1 MKLRDIKRCYLGT
14 HLLWLYYGHDFDVIE
29 RAERTGRVSRRVL
42 RELRNEL
49 RQAEKRAL
57 YAWSQG
63 ERPSQRDEELL
74 SEWDSYRKVTA

>member
-1 MKLRDIKRCYLGT
+1 MNT
-14 HLLWLYYGHDFDVIE
+14 
-29 RAERTGRVSRRVL
+29 A
-42 RELRNEL
+42 ELRTEL

-74 SEWDSYRKVTA
+74 VEWNSYKKVTV